1 MLLVGAAGVSYT
13 CLGSLSIFQ
22 GNIRSPFVVFVIV
35 TVVVVV
41 VVVIVNIPSRTSR
54 KTNNNNYLHA

>member
-41 VVVIVNIPSRTSR
+41 VVIVNIPSRTSR
-54 KTNNNNYLHA
+54 KTNNNNYLHS